1 MRPGILAKIEKRFT
15 VDVAKE
21 SDIDQIQIVFAE
33 AWPDPM
39 VQARFRQRFR
49 HCYFANP
56 FSQGMESIIV
66 CRDGERIVG
75 FTGMMNFELW
85 YHNQALPAT
94 HAIDLAV
101 LPAYQGLGIGCL
113 LLNSVCERNVIAM
126 EGNLNQAAQKL
137 AERMGGRE
145 VSSCSAL
152 RRWVH
157 LRDVLPQWEDSA
169 FVVEENAVIDER
181 FDKLW
186 VTARESYPVI
196 GIRDQATLKWRYAT
210 HPLREFAIYTLR
222 SGQDLVAYVATTTER
237 TKGNARKGILVD
249 YLFAPL
255 PDETISKF
263 ISFIL
268 GCLARKGVVCVD
280 TFATY
285 RKTVDLFQG
294 LGFARKKLTPK
305 FFVYANAM
313 AEGKADLWIGQ
324 NCHLTFGDSDF
335 FFT

>member
-1 MRPGILAKIEKRFT
+1 MKPGILGKIEKRFT

-21 SDIDQIQIVFAE
+21 SDIDRIQKVFAE
-33 AWPDPM
+33 AWPDTTI
-39 VQARFRQRFR
+39 QARFQQRFR
-49 HCYFANP
+49 HCYMENP
-56 FSQGMESIIV
+56 FSQGMESIFV
-66 CRDGERIVG
+66 CRDDDRIVG

-94 HAIDLAV
+94 YAIDLAV
-101 LPAYQGLGIGCL
+101 VPAYQGLGIGYL
-113 LLNSVCERNVIAM
+113 LTKSLCERNVIAM
-126 EGNLNQAAQKL
+126 EGNLNQAAQRL

-145 VSSCSAL
+145 IASCSVL

-157 LRDVLPQWEDSA
+157 LRDVLPRWEDSA

-196 GIRDQATLKWRYAT
+196 GVRDQAILKWRYQT
-210 HPLREFAIYTLR
+210 HPLREFAIYALR
-222 SGQDLVAYVATTTER
+222 SGKDLLAYVATTTEH
-237 TKGNARKGILVD
+237 TKGKARKGILVD

-255 PDETISKF
+255 PNETISKF
-263 ISFIL
+263 ISFVL
-268 GCLARKGVVCVD
+268 GGLARKGVVCVD
-280 TFATY
+280 TFAAY
-285 RKTVDLFQG
+285 RKTVDIFQG

-305 FFVYANAM
+305 ILVYPNAM
-313 AEGKADLWIGQ
+313 AEGKPDLWIGQ